1 MPFLGRTGDSVYL
14 TQELFLNRQKSSSHF
29 GRKRALL
36 TQEKVE
42 ITQERRPHWELGD
55 ECVDKVK
62 GEMRL
67 LVKSLGPEGIL
78 LAEDVPRGRNVAFF
92 SAKPRD
98 LGFNNLA
105 VRPKIGAQR

>member
-1 MPFLGRTGDSVYL
+1 M
-14 TQELFLNRQKSSSHF
+14 
-29 GRKRALL
+29 
-36 TQEKVE
+36 E
-42 ITQERRPHWELGD
+42 ITQKRRPHWELGD

-105 VRPKIGAQR
+105 VRPKIGAQREIDIPGLSYSDNLSTLFG

>member
-1 MPFLGRTGDSVYL
+1 M
-14 TQELFLNRQKSSSHF
+14 
-29 GRKRALL
+29 
-36 TQEKVE
+36 
-42 ITQERRPHWELGD
+42 
-55 ECVDKVK
+55 DKVK
-62 GEMRL
+62 DEMRL

-105 VRPKIGAQR
+105 VPPKIGARREIDRPGLTYFKSSNLNQQR

>member
-1 MPFLGRTGDSVYL
+1 M
-14 TQELFLNRQKSSSHF
+14 
-29 GRKRALL
+29 L

-42 ITQERRPHWELGD
+42 ITQKRRPHWELGD

-78 LAEDVPRGRNVAFF
+78 LAEDVPPGRNIAFF

-98 LGFNNLA
+98 LGFKNLA
-105 VRPKIGAQR
+105 VRRRIGAQREIDIPELVY

>member
-1 MPFLGRTGDSVYL
+1 M
-14 TQELFLNRQKSSSHF
+14 
-29 GRKRALL
+29 
-36 TQEKVE
+36 E
-42 ITQERRPHWELGD
+42 ITQKRRPHWELGD

-62 GEMRL
+62 DEMRL
-67 LVKSLGPEGIL
+67 LVKYLGPEGILL

-105 VRPKIGAQR
+105 VPPKIGARREIDIPGVRALPI